1 MATSRVITDQEI
13 EDGLEL
19 LAELIDRYG
28 DVYWPLFDRL
38 ERELEERRS
47 KAARLSSRLKCPDQQ
62 RTGRRLSGNLERSNH
77 MSAWPTRALGTSSR

>member
-1 MATSRVITDQEI
+1 MAMSRVISDREI

-38 ERELEERRS
+38 ERELEQRRS
-47 KAARLSSRLKCPDQQ
+47 KAARLSARLKAS
-62 RTGRRLSGNLERSNH
+62 GRRQILSGTTN
-77 MSAWPTRALGTSSR
+77 AVGT